1 MRIQAAQDETLA
13 PITKV
18 VQNDLIVDSTLRVGD
33 PRIETNNTRLA
44 TLLKN
49 KFEIDPEQL
58 TLLLRNI
65 NGILAGGALL
75 WTIHPW
81 CHYSKFDGDIDLF
94 VEEIPELSRRVH
106 TQNNVPEAERNR
118 IGYNQ
123 VYSRVSSENPARVQ
137 MLERLRSFFDPLGYT
152 ELDTST
158 DGYDRDYD
166 SFLYVNTIN
175 TFRRPFVYVPNAVQ
189 DNRKINVIF
198 LSMNPVTYLTHF
210 DIDLLRFGW
219 NGREMIKTPDT
230 ERIYTKKDFLIRFFE
245 PNRRLRHPGI
255 SKSNLAERICK
266 YVSRGFV
273 TQPLP
278 DPSVVE
284 WAMISRDFL
293 LIEALIKQGFPV
305 NDRNL
310 LSELDKCANKI
321 PCQRR
326 FWKDFL
332 CSKELQNYSQLDLVV
347 SMFRSD
353 HELNIGR
360 YVISELVLDNKIC
373 HDIMKYVIQ
382 LYIV

>member
-58 TLLLRNI
+58 ALLLRNT

-118 IGYNQ
+118 VGYNQ

-137 MLERLRSFFDPLGYT
+137 MLERLRSFFEPLGYT

-189 DNRKINVIF
+189 YNRKINVIF

-219 NGREMIKTPDT
+219 NGREMIKTSDT
-230 ERIYTKKDFLIRFFE
+230 ERVYTKKDFLIRFFE
-245 PNRRLRHPGI
+245 PNRRLGHPGR

-273 TQPLP
+273 TQPIP

-293 LIEALIKQGFPV
+293 LIESLIKQGFPV
-305 NDRNL
+305 NDRKI

-353 HELNIGR
+353 HHLNIGR
-360 YVISELVLDNKIC
+360 YVISELVLENKIC
-373 HDIMKYVIQ
+373 HDIMKYITQ